1 MHRTGAN
8 KKENKVKTPVLEGC
22 PQKRAVVLRVIIKK
36 PRKPNSANRKCVVV
50 RLSNG
55 HEGTAYVPGEGH
67 NLQEHSVLLVRG
79 GRVKDV
85 PGVRMKCVRGVF
97 DLAHVKKKT
106 A

>member
-1 MHRTGAN
+1 MHRIGPF
-8 KKENKVKTPVLEGC
+8 KKAKKSQTPALEGC

-36 PRKPNSANRKCVVV
+36 PRKPNSANRKCV
-50 RLSNG
+50 LIKLTNG
-55 HEGTAYVPGEGH
+55 NEGTAYVPGEGH
-67 NLQEHSVLLVRG
+67 NLQEHSIVLVRG
-79 GRVKDV
+79 GRLKDV